1 MTRAAATRV
10 SLLVRL
16 RDSQDSAAWSQFTDI
31 YGPLVFSFGRRY
43 GMQEAD
49 AADLVQEVMGQVAR
63 SIAKFEYNPQLGKFR
78 SWLYK
83 IAKRAA
89 GRQYSKRQRQPQGT
103 GDTAIVDTLD
113 QIPDASVDGEKIWK
127 RQYRTQLL
135 TWAAEQ
141 IHDQF
146 QPHTWQAFWRTAVE
160 GQSPQ
165 AVAEQLSLNVGSVYV
180 AKNRVMKRLAAKV
193 REIDDTL

>member
-16 RDSQDSAAWSQFTDI
+16 RDAQDADAWSQFTDI
-31 YGPLVFSFGRRY
+31 YGPLVFRFGLRY

-49 AADLVQEVMGQVAR
+49 AADLVQEVMSQVAR
-63 SIAKFEYNPQLGKFR
+63 SIAKFEYDPQLGKFR

-83 IAKRAA
+83 IAKRTA
-89 GRQYSKRQRQPQGT
+89 GRAASKRQRQPLGT
-103 GDTAIVDTLD
+103 GDTAVVETL
-113 QIPDASVDGEKIWK
+113 QRIPDDDVDGEKLWEK
-127 RQYRTQLL
+127 QYQTQLL

-141 IHDQF
+141 IHEQF

-180 AKNRVMKRLAAKV
+180 AKNRVMKRLAAKI